1 VKRGLLGLVL
11 SLAVVVGACGGDD
24 APIDRTCFVPGV
36 AYPGSEPGLVM
47 MTFYNRAGRMVY
59 RLYAERYLVDARS
72 TATIDACFDFPFWE
86 VTRVRAWIAVGE
98 TEYSPRCF
106 GPESSTEACVPRST
120 DPQGEIAVSLKPRE
134 ANRILVPLRKP

>member
-1 VKRGLLGLVL
+1 VRRGVWALVV
-11 SLAVVVGACGGDD
+11 SLAAVVGACGGDD
-24 APIDRTCFVPGV
+24 SPIGRTCYVPGISY
-36 AYPGSEPGLVM
+36 AGEERGLVYVL
-47 MTFYNRAGRMVY
+47 FYARDGRNVY
-59 RLYAERYLVDARS
+59 RAIGDRAVLDDGAPYHV
-72 TATIDACFDFPFWE
+72 DACFDFPFWE

-98 TEYSPRCF
+98 TEYSPKCF